1 MRTMLRGKV
10 TLLFM
15 MLGLLLAVP
24 AIAFA
29 DVLQGDDLEAGANA
43 TKAPNDTGTAK
54 FYLVAN
60 GSDGCNVDATHPAT
74 VTVSSDQ
81 SWLTIDSP
89 GTAQLTACGT
99 TNAATIGYSV
109 SSTAPDGGVATVSG
123 VASGGKSGNNG
134 YNNNPGKFTVT
145 VAVPTPSDTTPPDIS
160 YVLNPASPNGN
171 NGWYNSGNVSL
182 TWTVT
187 ENESAASLVKTGCVD
202 QNITADQAATTYSCS
217 ATSDGGSAG

>member
-1 MRTMLRGKV
+1 MRTMLRGKF

-15 MLGLLLAVP
+15 MLGLLLAIP
-24 AIAFA
+24 AIALA

-60 GSDGCNVDATHPAT
+60 GSDGCNVDSTHPAT

-89 GTAQLTACGT
+89 GTVQLTACGT

-109 SSTAPDGGVATVSG
+109 SSTAPDGGIATVSG
-123 VASGGKSGNNG
+123 VASGGLSTGNG

-145 VAVPTPSDTTPPDIS
+145 LDVPTPSDTTPPDIS
-160 YVLNPASPNGN
+160 YVLNPATPNGT
-171 NGWYNSGNVSL
+171 NGWYKSNVSL
-182 TWTVT
+182 TWNVT
-187 ENESAASLVKTGCVD
+187 DPESSVTKTGCND
-202 QNITADQAATTYSCS
+202 QNITTDQVATTYSCS
-217 ATSDGGSAG
+217 